1 MAKTDSIHMR
11 IDPTLKADVES
22 TLNQLGLSTTDAIN
36 IFLRQVV
43 LSHGIPFDVRLP
55 KPNVETLAAMEEAKA
70 ISKFGKG
77 FDNVKDLMRELNN

>member
-70 ISKFGKG
+70 ISKSGKG
-77 FDNVKDLMRELNN
+77 FDNVKDLIRELNN